1 MNGQLTV
8 SMIVKDEERFLPA
21 CLASIQTIADHIIV
35 VDTGSTDRTIEIARS
50 FGAKVVKI
58 PWPNDFS
65 KARNVGLDLVK
76 TPWVLILDADEELVS
91 DDIPTLQK
99 AIEQPFSDAYNLR
112 IVSLM
117 DRAEDISESY
127 VTRLVRSHPKIRFAG
142 AVHEQIFPAVQA
154 LGMAI
159 RPLDVRLLHKGYLAA
174 VVHGKNKGQ
183 RNLELIQNQ
192 LKTNPTDAYM
202 QWQLAQTLLG
212 NGEAESS
219 QAAARKALKLLS
231 IEHPLWILAQYTYA
245 RTLDFGGQPKRALR
259 VLREG
264 QAAFPAYTDFY
275 YLEGAIH
282 MRLGQWP
289 QAERAFRKC
298 LELGEPKG
306 FLMTETGIGGF
317 KSLYRLS
324 QVLQAQ
330 GRPQEALAT
339 LLVALKNNPP
349 FREGWQGMF
358 TILVGSNIHAVLDA
372 VLMSLPLD
380 TVISTLSQWQNRNAN
395 EENLLLAA
403 QERLQATQQN
413 LTT

>member
-8 SMIVKDEERFLPA
+8 SMIVKDEERFLPQ
-21 CLASIQTIADHIIV
+21 CLASVRGVADEILV
-35 VDTGSTDRTIEIARS
+35 VDTGSADHTVDIARS
-50 FGAKVVKI
+50 FGAQVVEI
-58 PWPNDFS
+58 AWPNDFS

-91 DDIPTLQK
+91 DDASTLQQ
-99 AIEQPFSDAYNLR
+99 AIEHPFADAYNLR

-127 VTRLVRSHPKIRFAG
+127 VTRLFRSHPKIRFTG
-142 AVHEQIFPAVQA
+142 AVHEQVFPAVQG

-174 VVHGKNKGQ
+174 VVRGKDKGR
-183 RNLELIQNQ
+183 RNLQLIQSQ
-192 LKTNPTDAYM
+192 LNNKSDDAYM

-212 NGEAESS
+212 NGEAQLS
-219 QAAARKALKLLS
+219 QAAARKALSL
-231 IEHPLWILAQYTYA
+231 IPVEHPLWVLAQYTYA
-245 RTLDFGGQPKRALR
+245 RTLEFGGQPKRALR

-264 QAAFPAYTDFY
+264 QVAFPAYTDFY
-275 YLEGAIH
+275 YLQGCIQ
-282 MRLGQWP
+282 MRLEQWE
-289 QAERAFRKC
+289 QAEKSFRKC

-324 QVLQAQ
+324 QVLHAQ
-330 GRPQEALAT
+330 NRPQEALAT
-339 LLVALKNNPP
+339 LLVALGKNPP

-372 VLMSLPLD
+372 VLLSLPLD
-380 TVISTLSQWQNRNAN
+380 TVINTISQWQNRNSN

-403 QERLQATQQN
+403 QERWRANQQN
-413 LTT
+413 STT

>member
-21 CLASIQTIADHIIV
+21 CLASIADVADEIIV
-35 VDTGSTDRTIEIARS
+35 VDTGSKDRTLDIARS
-50 FGAKVVKI
+50 FGAKVVEI

-76 TPWVLILDADEELVS
+76 TPWVLILDADEELVG
-91 DDIPTLQK
+91 DDIPTLK
-99 AIEQPFSDAYNLR
+99 NAIERPFGDAYNLR

-127 VTRLVRSHPKIRFAG
+127 VTRLVRSHPRIRFAG
-142 AVHEQIFPAVQA
+142 AVHEQVFPAVQA

-159 RPLDVRLLHKGYLAA
+159 KPLDVRLLHKGYLGA
-174 VVHGKNKGQ
+174 VVRSKDKGN
-183 RNLELIQNQ
+183 RNLQLIQNQ
-192 LKTNPTDAYM
+192 LKNNPNDAYM

-212 NGEAESS
+212 TGEAEQS
-219 QAAARKALKLLS
+219 QAAARKALKLLP
-231 IEHPLWILAQYTYA
+231 IDHPLWVLAQYTYA

-259 VLREG
+259 VLHEG
-264 QAAFPAYTDFY
+264 QATFPTYTDFY
-275 YLEGAIH
+275 YLEGSIH

-289 QAERAFRKC
+289 NAEKAFRKC

-324 QVLQAQ
+324 QVLHAQ
-330 GRPQEALAT
+330 NHPQQALAT
-339 LLVALKNNPP
+339 LLVALRKNPP

-358 TILVGSNIHAVLDA
+358 TILAGSNIHAVLDA
-372 VLMSLPLD
+372 VLMSLSLE
-380 TVISTLSQWQNRNAN
+380 TVVSTLSQWQNRNVN

-403 QERLQATQQN
+403 QERLRATQQN